1 MVSTLSHVYLTAT
14 PLSLYATY
22 ASLDMGTA
30 KVAVS
35 FPIWAYGGTVAND
48 GTVAPN
54 LVKIT
59 VAATNP
65 N

>member
-1 MVSTLSHVYLTAT
+1 
-14 PLSLYATY
+14 
-22 ASLDMGTA
+22 MGTA

-35 FPIWAYGGTVAND
+35 FPIWAHGGTVTND
-48 GTVAPN
+48 ASVAPN

>member
-1 MVSTLSHVYLTAT
+1 
-14 PLSLYATY
+14 
-22 ASLDMGTA
+22 MGTA

-35 FPIWAYGGTVAND
+35 FPIWAWGGSVTND
-48 GTVAPN
+48 ASVAPN

-59 VAATNP
+59 VADTNP

>member
-1 MVSTLSHVYLTAT
+1 
-14 PLSLYATY
+14 
-22 ASLDMGTA
+22 MGTA

-35 FPIWAYGGTVAND
+35 FPVWAYGGSVTND
-48 GTVAPN
+48 GAVAPN

>member
-1 MVSTLSHVYLTAT
+1 
-14 PLSLYATY
+14 
-22 ASLDMGTA
+22 MGTA

-35 FPIWAYGGTVAND
+35 FPVWAYGGAVND
-48 GTVAPN
+48 GSVAPN

-59 VAATNP
+59 VAVENP

>member
-1 MVSTLSHVYLTAT
+1 
-14 PLSLYATY
+14 
-22 ASLDMGTA
+22 MGTA

-35 FPIWAYGGTVAND
+35 FPVWAYGADSLTND
-48 GTVAPN
+48 ATVAPN

-59 VAATNP
+59 VAAENP